1 MAVTVAKLSTALTGW
16 RSRDRH
22 GAPLLTA
29 PVEILP
35 KWLLFTPMTIQWLWL
50 GLRHGSVTL
59 PSAVNP
65 GIETGGLV
73 GESKMA
79 CLSLIA
85 PAFDDWLART
95 VMVPPGDDADAAR
108 RDAGIAYPLI
118 AKPDIGWC
126 GYGVRRIA
134 NRQELAEYAAAF
146 PPDSAFLLQRFVG
159 DPHEAALLYVR
170 RPAEPRGRV
179 AALTIRHLPC
189 VTGDGA
195 STVEALIL
203 ADPRMRRNARTH
215 RPSLGPG
222 RLAQIPAAGER
233 VMLASIASIRAGGRY
248 EDADALITPALE
260 DAVDAL
266 SRSMTGF
273 HYGRFDVKFASV
285 EALRQGRFTILEV
298 NGAGAEAI
306 QFWDPKYAF
315 LDTFRGVFAKQ
326 RDLFALGA
334 EMRRRGHRPIGW
346 RALVRAHLRQRRL
359 IKSYPASN

>member
-1 MAVTVAKLSTALTGW
+1 MAVIVARLSATLNGW
-16 RSRDRH
+16 HGRSRAERV
-22 GAPLLTA
+22 AA

-35 KWLLFTPMTIQWLWL
+35 KWALFTPITLQWLWL
-50 GLRHGSVTL
+50 GLKYGSVTL

-73 GESKMA
+73 GESKMS
-79 CLSLIA
+79 CLALIA
-85 PAFDDWLART
+85 PEFHDWLAPT
-95 VMVPPGDDADAAR
+95 ILVHPGEDPEHAR
-108 RDAGIAYPLI
+108 ERAGLPYPVI

-134 NRQELAEYAAAF
+134 DAEALSCYAAAF
-146 PPDSAFLLQRFVG
+146 PAGHAFMLQRFI
-159 DPHEAALLYVR
+159 DAPHEAALLYIR
-170 RPAEPRGRV
+170 RPGDARGRV
-179 AALTIRHLPC
+179 AALTIRHLPQ

-195 STVEALIL
+195 ATVEALIV
-203 ADPRMRRNARTH
+203 ADPRMRRNARIY
-215 RPSLGPG
+215 RNSLSEDV
-222 RLAQIPAAGER
+222 LEHVPAAGER
-233 VMLASIASIRAGGRY
+233 VPLASIASIRAGGRY
-248 EDADALITPALE
+248 EDGDALITQALE

-266 SRSMTGF
+266 SRSMAGF

-346 RALVRAHLRQRRL
+346 RALVRAHLKQRRL